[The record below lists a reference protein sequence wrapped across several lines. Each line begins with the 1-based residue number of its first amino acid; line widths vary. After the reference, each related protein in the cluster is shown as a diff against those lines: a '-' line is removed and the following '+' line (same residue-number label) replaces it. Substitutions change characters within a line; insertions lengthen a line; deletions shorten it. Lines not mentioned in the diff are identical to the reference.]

1 MSSDTRKKLDS
12 LRERIAKRRRKG
24 QDLTNEVT
32 ATIVP
37 DVSEKKSSIDDTTT
51 SDTIKTTLS
60 DDRTAALLP
69 PSNNDVGQEIVNC
82 LCRRGCTFP
91 VTSDTI
97 AKDLSDKATAEQV
110 RTALENLTAQGMI
123 TIQNSDSANMEKN
136 CITVLSFHHDKAV
149 CSKSTSS
156 SSSSV
161 KLKQDL
167 KRDQS
172 LSKMSDVREKE
183 RKRHHDSKSSSWS
196 TERQRTSSSSRDP
209 SRGDSRKSSKSVKRE
224 RRDEDNPTDDLESLL
239 SAKTAKEQDST
250 RISDEVQE
258 LLTAVSTKEQSLAE
272 RFRSIGG
279 PQVREFCPHATRE
292 ECLRHKEFTACKK
305 LHFRKI
311 FKPHT
316 DESLGD
322 CSFLNTCFHM
332 DTCKYVH
339 YEIDY
344 RDTNKNDKKRDR
356 IMREEGGREL
366 TPKLTDELDLKMLPP
381 QWINCDI
388 RYLDF
393 STLGKFSVIMAD
405 PPWDIHMELPYGT
418 MQDQEMRAMRIQ
430 DLTDHGLMFLWVTGR
445 AMELGRELFKY
456 WGYKRCDELI
466 WVKTNQLQRLI
477 RTGRTGHWINHG
489 KEHCL
494 IGIKGNPK
502 NINRRLDCDVLV
514 AEVRD
519 TSHKPDEIY
528 GIIERL
534 SPGTRKLE
542 LFARMHNIQP
552 NWVSLG
558 NQLDGVN
565 LVEPDVV
572 QRFTKKYPDGIVPK
586 PTKPK
591 QDNK

>member
-1 MSSDTRKKLDS
+1 MSSDTWKKLQEVKKNQDS
-12 LRERIAKRRRKG
+12 LRERIAKRRRER
-24 QDLTNEVT
+24 QDLTKVAT

-37 DVSEKKSSIDDTTT
+37 DDTAVEHPSSRETTNITRQDTSSDHGGIHEDENATTDKYPAKSSV
-51 SDTIKTTLS
+51 SSIKEDTLS
-60 DDRTAALLP
+60 
-69 PSNNDVGQEIVNC
+69 
-82 LCRRGCTFP
+82 
-91 VTSDTI
+91 
-97 AKDLSDKATAEQV
+97 
-110 RTALENLTAQGMI
+110 
-123 TIQNSDSANMEKN
+123 
-136 CITVLSFHHDKAV
+136 
-149 CSKSTSS
+149 
-156 SSSSV
+156 
-161 KLKQDL
+161 
-167 KRDQS
+167 S
-172 LSKMSDVREKE
+172 LSKDGKKE
-183 RKRHHDSKSSSWS
+183 SSSAVKKPRDRHRKRHHYDSKSS
-196 TERQRTSSSSRDP
+196 RTTDHGSSREQ
-209 SRGDSRKSSKSVKRE
+209 SRDVKSLKRGE
-224 RRDEDNPTDDLESLL
+224 DDLESLL
-239 SAKTAKEQDST
+239 SCKTAKEQDST
-250 RISDEVQE
+250 RISDEVQQ

-344 RDTNKNDKKRDR
+344 RDVNKNR
-356 IMREEGGREL
+356 RERLLRENDGREL
-366 TPKLTDELDLKMLPP
+366 TPKLNDELDLKMLPP

-418 MQDQEMRAMRIQ
+418 MQDAEMRAMRIQ
-430 DLTDHGLMFLWVTGR
+430 DLTDDGLMFLWVTGR

-456 WGYKRCDELI
+456 WGYRRCDELI

-586 PTKPK
+586 PSKSVK
-591 QDNK
+591 KNI